1 MGTRCYIGRL
11 KADGSV
17 EAFYV
22 QLNGMPSETGKTL
35 KRSYRTAAQIDA
47 LFRRG
52 SIDWLADTPEESP
65 LNRWTPGEVDGFTD
79 PKHYLDSMGVMIAF
93 VYLHDGHKWQV
104 SNNPHGK
111 SASFK
116 DLR

>member
-1 MGTRCYIGRL
+1 M
-11 KADGSV
+11 
-17 EAFYV
+17 

-65 LNRWTPGEVDGFTD
+65 LNRWTPGEVDNFTD

-111 SASFK
+111 NAAFK